1 MTQGKVTPRSSFD
14 RKAGPGARSPRVLLR
29 APRSDDSVELVT
41 LVRSS
46 RSLHRPWVNPPEN
59 RAAFQKFLRRS
70 RKDAV
75 CTLLAVRRE
84 DGAIVGAF
92 TLSQIFLGNFRSAY
106 LGYWVGAPHRKQG
119 YMTEGMRLL
128 LQHTFR
134 TLKLH
139 RVEANVLPGNVASRA
154 LLRRSGFR
162 KEGFSP
168 RYLKI
173 AGRWRDHERW
183 AITAEDFR
191 PLRRG
196 DRVR

>member
-1 MTQGKVTPRSSFD
+1 
-14 RKAGPGARSPRVLLR
+14 
-29 APRSDDSVELVT
+29 
-41 LVRSS
+41 
-46 RSLHRPWVNPPEN
+46 
-59 RAAFQKFLRRS
+59 
-70 RKDAV
+70 
-75 CTLLAVRRE
+75 
-84 DGAIVGAF
+84 
-92 TLSQIFLGNFRSAY
+92 
-106 LGYWVGAPHRKQG
+106 
-119 YMTEGMRLL
+119 MTEGMRLL